1 MGEQPHKILFLIGG
15 NAGHGKDSFADYLK
29 DVTTLWAGGT
39 YTTAYAY
46 GIKKIVHETYGTPWE
61 ILNGNKEV
69 KENSYIYVGS
79 HKTDVTVRRALQ
91 NIGQF
96 HRQTFGPTCWAAA
109 TLTRCKASKERIC
122 IVTDAR
128 HPAEE
133 IHWIGDEAASAGYLV
148 VPIRVTRRSVAV
160 NTDHP
165 SESLIF
171 KEPNESFSFI
181 VENEGTLE
189 DLKRAAFQVACAAMV
204 LHKTGKK
211 KLKKKDNGYVVRTAT
226 GLVPYEPQLTF
237 EDATDLAH
245 ALSGADAE
253 IEVEGPCVVA
263 PMQTDLLKGAACG
276 N

>member
-1 MGEQPHKILFLIGG
+1 MGNQPSKILFLIAG
-15 NAGHGKDSFADYLK
+15 NAGMGKDTFADYLK
-29 DVTTLWAGGT
+29 AVTTLWTGDA
-39 YTTAYAY
+39 YSTAYAY

-148 VPIRVTRRSVAV
+148 IPIRVTRRSVAV

-171 KEPNESFSFI
+171 KEPNESFSFV

-189 DLKRAAFQVACAAMV
+189 DLKKAAEQVACGALI

-211 KLKKKDNGYVVRTAT
+211 KLKKKDNGFVVRAFDAC
-226 GLVPYEPQLTF
+226 LPYEPQLTSD
-237 EDATDLAH
+237 EADLLCQQLIDSEGFH
-245 ALSGADAE
+245 HS
-253 IEVEGPCVVA
+253 VEPVA
-263 PMQTDLLKGAACG
+263 FDRLKGAACG